1 MRGAT
6 TGPRGGGG
14 ENWKIINLGESSQYP
29 KPLFTFILACS
40 RYWIKVRHF
49 FPPAWAINQSINQN
63 IIYDL
68 INVLVLK
75 YVILF
80 LSYYYWVSQRDC
92 KFKWSSMQIE
102 YEKNINVYKV
112 ENWLFQI
119 VVSLSQSDL
128 CISISK
134 KKNILQIIEIIDQF
148 KVSKVPLWIE
158 DWDLCM
164 GVT

>member
-1 MRGAT
+1 
-6 TGPRGGGG
+6 
-14 ENWKIINLGESSQYP
+14 
-29 KPLFTFILACS
+29 
-40 RYWIKVRHF
+40 
-49 FPPAWAINQSINQN
+49 
-63 IIYDL
+63 
-68 INVLVLK
+68 
-75 YVILF
+75 
-80 LSYYYWVSQRDC
+80 
-92 KFKWSSMQIE
+92 MQIE

-119 VVSLSQSDL
+119 VVSLYQSDL

>member
-1 MRGAT
+1 MRDAT
-6 TGPRGGGG
+6 TGGGG
-14 ENWKIINLGESSQYP
+14 ENWNISNLGESSQYP

-80 LSYYYWVSQRDC
+80 LSYYYWVSERDC